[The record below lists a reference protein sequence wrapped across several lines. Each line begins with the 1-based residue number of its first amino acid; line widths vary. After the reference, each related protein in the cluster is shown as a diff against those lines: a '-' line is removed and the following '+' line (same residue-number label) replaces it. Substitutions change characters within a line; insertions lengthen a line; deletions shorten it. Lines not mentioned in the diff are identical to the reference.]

1 MYNEYEVTVPVDEIR
16 AAQREMLAATRQHIL
31 GSEALIEQIFIG
43 ILTGGHVLVEGLPG
57 TAKTTIGKI
66 VAKLMGYDFSR
77 VQGAVDVQPA
87 DIIGIRIYDP
97 EQKAFILRKG
107 PIFHNF
113 IMIDEINRLTP
124 KTQSAFL
131 EAMSERQTTIDG
143 VTYPLAEPY
152 FALATQ
158 NTYDAE
164 GTFPLIQV
172 QKDRFM
178 FSILTAYLDADTEL
192 ELLNQSQEGNLDWF
206 RYQKQIHPVLNPEK
220 ILAMQEAVRRI
231 YVDETIL
238 QYIRD
243 LVFATRTHEDI
254 RLGASPRASI
264 GMLAGAKAK
273 AALDGRE
280 YVIPDDVKA
289 MALPVFRH
297 RIALSWEAEIGHT
310 MPEEIVTAILATTE
324 VP

>member
-1 MYNEYEVTVPVDEIR
+1 MYNEYEINSRVDDIQAAYDEI
-16 AAQREMLAATRQHIL
+16 LAATRQHIL
-31 GSEALIEQIFIG
+31 GNDALIEQIFIG

-66 VAKLMGYDFSR
+66 IAKLVSYDFKR

-87 DIIGIRIYDP
+87 DIVGIRIYDQ
-97 EQKAFILRKG
+97 EQKRFILRKG
-107 PIFHNF
+107 PLFHNF
-113 IMIDEINRLTP
+113 VMIDEINRLTP

-178 FSILTAYLDADTEL
+178 FSALTTYLDADAEL
-192 ELLNQSQEGNLDWF
+192 ELLRQSQEGNLDWF
-206 RYQKQIHPVLNPEK
+206 RYQERLHPVLNTEE
-220 ILAMQEAVRRI
+220 IIAMQETVRQI
-231 YVDETIL
+231 YGDETIL

-243 LVFATRTHEDI
+243 LVLATRTHDAI

-264 GMLAGAKAK
+264 ALLIGAKAK

-280 YVIPDDVKA
+280 YVLPDDVKA
-289 MALPVFRH
+289 MALPVLRH
-297 RIALSWEAEIGHT
+297 RIALSWEAEIGQT
-310 MPEEIVTAILATTE
+310 TPEEVTAEILATTG